1 MRFALVVSLLVA
13 CSFSPGNGK
22 ERRKMGMTDDHVR
35 LLELENT
42 KGTMQYGQNLQVSP
56 APGADL
62 IVASKDLIRFVGD
75 KTDINA
81 LRIYLGPWQPRPDI
95 TVAPIIAT
103 ETYADPSP
111 WAPPEP
117 RTFDSF
123 APVPIFARI
132 MWGAG
137 GIQHTAYV
145 DWPKRGLLLQ
155 VSGSYVQVNA
165 AVNTEDANAHVPTVV
180 ASLPLLAATLGP
192 EPGGGDAQNSATFTY
207 PSQPG
212 QDSVGGAQTFENF
225 QIPAFAR
232 AFTLVFD
239 FPTFVDANGVLV
251 VATQE
256 LPAPIGTIGNNDIQV
271 WRTPIVAGGA
281 YDQDMF
287 TVDSIPI
294 AGQRAGSVRV
304 EFTPGASVGN
314 IGCLFAL
321 DL

>member
-1 MRFALVVSLLVA
+1 MRFALAVALLVA
-13 CSFSPGNGK
+13 CSTSSK
-22 ERRKMGMTDDHVR
+22 EKTKMGMTDDHVR
-35 LLELENT
+35 LLELEHQ
-42 KGTMQYGQNLQVSP
+42 KGTMQYGQNLQVTP

-62 IVASKDLIRFVGD
+62 VIASKDLIRFVGD

-95 TVAPIIAT
+95 PVAAIIAS
-103 ETYADPSP
+103 ETYADPTP
-111 WAPPEP
+111 WAPPQP

-123 APVPIFARI
+123 APIPIFARV

-165 AVNTEDANAHVPTVV
+165 FVNTETANAHVVSFEKT
-180 ASLPLLAATLGP
+180 LPVLAATLGP

-207 PSQPG
+207 PSQPT
-212 QDSVGGAQTFENF
+212 QDSGGGAQAFQNF
-225 QIPAFAR
+225 QIPPFAR

-239 FPTFVDANGVLV
+239 FPDFAAAGGSLV

-256 LPAPIGTIGNNDIQV
+256 LPVPIGTIGNNDIQI
-271 WRTPIVAGGA
+271 WGTPIGGT

-287 TVDSIPI
+287 TVDPIPI
-294 AGQRAGSVRV
+294 AGQLAGNLHV
-304 EFTPGASVGN
+304 EFTPGAVVGN
-314 IGCLFAL
+314 VGCIFAL